1 MYDGGD
7 VPILHG
13 SLSLCLFITRCKRGG
28 GWAGS
33 GVQVSTHA
41 KPSFPR
47 RGTVAPKMPRQS
59 PLVDASVPATEPR
72 QQVVRA
78 PRHPSHRGQG
88 RHGCSRRR
96 TCGGGPRRRPMRLA
110 EPRQRQ
116 LQDRRRCT
124 SRPRRRSDAMPRI
137 VPSPRITPCDES
149 WDCMHRPMETSVLG
163 VCERSDILAVSEKAK
178 CRNEDVSVD
187 FGFER

>member
-1 MYDGGD
+1 MSAGKRYDGGD

-28 GWAGS
+28 GGAGS

-96 TCGGGPRRRPMRLA
+96 TCGGGPRRWPMRLA

-124 SRPRRRSDAMPRI
+124 SRPRRRSRCSELCRRHASRRATRI
-137 VPSPRITPCDES
+137 GIACTVRWRRACSVCARGL
-149 WDCMHRPMETSVLG
+149 TS
-163 VCERSDILAVSEKAK
+163 
-178 CRNEDVSVD
+178 
-187 FGFER
+187 